1 MERQKYCGTRKLII
15 KSKRRYSKNFI
26 DYRKLIMKRFFYDI
40 FVQIS
45 LLLMNIS
52 FIIKSHYLC
61 ALVIWL
67 NLRKYRDIRYKEK
80 IRKKLLFFQKWWKSG
95 FKRNF

>member
-1 MERQKYCGTRKLII
+1 
-15 KSKRRYSKNFI
+15 
-26 DYRKLIMKRFFYDI
+26 MKRFFYDI

-80 IRKKLLFFQKWWKSG
+80 IRKKIIIFTKSG
-95 FKRNF
+95 VNQYLRETFRKKNRNLNFVCLIFLQKIFFFLLNTHKQNM